1 MTLTSSGYLL
11 LMNFVKESTVDVYH
25 FTSLWLGN
33 DDLIYAHKTDFWFLD
48 CFLTTLLDIFL
59 VVVFY
64 FLLLIADDYIVTSIF
79 IFYILFFISIKFLWT
94 QTTQT
99 EKKNKHN
106 LSRISNQLT
115 FLTSFMSS
123 EDFFNN
129 ERLTDRTIN
138 ILIRIRYLFYFN

>member
-99 EKKNKHN
+99 EKK
-106 LSRISNQLT
+106 
-115 FLTSFMSS
+115 
-123 EDFFNN
+123 
-129 ERLTDRTIN
+129 
-138 ILIRIRYLFYFN
+138 